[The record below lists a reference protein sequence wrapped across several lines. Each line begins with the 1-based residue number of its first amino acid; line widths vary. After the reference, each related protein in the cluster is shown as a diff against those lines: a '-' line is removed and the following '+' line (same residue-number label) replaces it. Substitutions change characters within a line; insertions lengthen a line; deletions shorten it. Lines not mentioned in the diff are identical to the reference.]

1 MEKVIVFGGCGFIG
15 KNLTKYLKKF
25 YDVIVIDKYIDDIF
39 IKENKIEFY
48 QYAFENIDQLR
59 KIINKEKPNYIINL
73 ISHVTSVREL
83 NLFPKMINSNL
94 DILLKI
100 YETTKDLE
108 TLKLVMQFGSGEEYG
123 NIEAPFT
130 EIMKEEPV
138 SPYAIAKLLTTNTAL
153 MLYKN
158 YNYPICIV
166 RPSNLFGKYQT
177 KDKFIPY
184 ILEKLKNN
192 EEILTTFGEQK
203 RDFIFIDDFVN
214 IIQKL
219 LEKSNLIRGEVINVG
234 SGISISL
241 KDIIL
246 YLKEK
251 LNSTSEIKFGAIPY
265 RENEIKYFCL
275 DISKLENIL
284 NRKLKKE
291 WLEKIIEVKDE

>member
-1 MEKVIVFGGCGFIG
+1 MKIIIFGGCGFIG

-39 IKENKIEFY
+39 LKENKIEFY
-48 QYAFENIDQLR
+48 QYNFENIDQLR

-73 ISHVTSVREL
+73 ISYVTSVREL

-158 YNYPICIV
+158 YNFPICIV

-265 RENEIKYFCL
+265 RENEMMNFCL
-275 DISKLENIL
+275 NISKLESIL
-284 NRKLKKE
+284 DKELKLK
-291 WLEKIIEVKDE
+291 WLEKISEVKL

>member
-15 KNLTKYLKKF
+15 KNLTKHLKRF

-39 IKENKIEFY
+39 LKENKIEFY
-48 QYAFENIDQLR
+48 QYDFENIDQLK
-59 KIINKEKPNYIINL
+59 KIIDKEKPNYIINL

-108 TLKLVMQFGSGEEYG
+108 NLKLVMQFGSGEEYG
-123 NIEAPFT
+123 NIESPFT

-203 RDFIFIDDFVN
+203 RDFIYIEDFID

-219 LEKSNLIRGEVINVG
+219 LEKSSLIRGEVINVG
-234 SGISISL
+234 SGTSISL

-265 RENEIKYFCL
+265 RENEMMDFCL
-275 DISKLENIL
+275 DISKLESIL
-284 NRKLKKE
+284 NQELKLKY
-291 WLEKIIEVKDE
+291 LEKLVR

>member
-1 MEKVIVFGGCGFIG
+1 MEKVIIFGGCGFIG

-25 YDVIVIDKYIDDIF
+25 YGVIVIDKYIDDIF
-39 IKENKIEFY
+39 LKENKIEFY
-48 QYAFENIDQLR
+48 QYDFENIDQLK
-59 KIINKEKPNYIINL
+59 KIIDEEKPNYIINL

-265 RENEIKYFCL
+265 RENEMMNFCL
-275 DISKLENIL
+275 NISKLESIL
-284 NRKLKKE
+284 DKELKLK
-291 WLEKIIEVKDE
+291 WLEKIIEE

>member
-1 MEKVIVFGGCGFIG
+1 MEKVIIFGGCGFIG

-25 YDVIVIDKYIDDIF
+25 YDVIIIDKYIDDIF

-48 QYAFENIDQLR
+48 QYDFGNIDQLR

-73 ISHVTSVREL
+73 ISYVTSVREL
-83 NLFPKMINSNL
+83 SLFPKMINSNL

-108 TLKLVMQFGSGEEYG
+108 NLKLVMQFGSGEEYG

-203 RDFIFIDDFVN
+203 RDFIYIDDFVN

-234 SGISISL
+234 SEISISL

-265 RENEIKYFCL
+265 RENEMMNFCL
-275 DISKLENIL
+275 NISKLESIL
-284 NRKLKKE
+284 DKELKLK
-291 WLEKIIEVKDE
+291 WLEKIIEE

>member
-1 MEKVIVFGGCGFIG
+1 MEKVIIFGGCGFIG

-39 IKENKIEFY
+39 LKENKIEFY
-48 QYAFENIDQLR
+48 QYNFENIDQLR

-73 ISHVTSVREL
+73 ISYVTSVREL

-158 YNYPICIV
+158 YNFPICIV

-203 RDFIFIDDFVN
+203 RDFIYIEDFID

-219 LEKSNLIRGEVINVG
+219 LEKSSLIRGEVINVG
-234 SGISISL
+234 SGTSISL

-265 RENEIKYFCL
+265 RENEMMDFCL
-275 DISKLENIL
+275 DISKLESIL
-284 NRKLKKE
+284 NKKLKME
-291 WLEKIIEVKDE
+291 WLEKMN

>member
-1 MEKVIVFGGCGFIG
+1 MKIIIFGGCGFIG

-39 IKENKIEFY
+39 LKENKIEFY
-48 QYAFENIDQLR
+48 QYNFENIDQLR

-73 ISHVTSVREL
+73 ISYVTSVREL

-158 YNYPICIV
+158 YNFPICIV

-265 RENEIKYFCL
+265 RENEMMNFCL
-275 DISKLENIL
+275 NISKLENIL
-284 NRKLKKE
+284 NKELKMK
-291 WLEKIIEVKDE
+291 WLEKIIEE

>member
-1 MEKVIVFGGCGFIG
+1 MEKVIIFGGCGFIG

-39 IKENKIEFY
+39 LKENKIEFY
-48 QYAFENIDQLR
+48 QYDFENIDQLK
-59 KIINKEKPNYIINL
+59 KIIDEEKPNYIINL
-73 ISHVTSVREL
+73 ISYVTSVREL
-83 NLFPKMINSNL
+83 SLFPKMINSNL

-108 TLKLVMQFGSGEEYG
+108 NLKLVMQFGSGEEYG

-184 ILEKLKNN
+184 ILEKLKTN

-203 RDFIFIDDFVN
+203 RDFIYIEDFID

-219 LEKSNLIRGEVINVG
+219 LEKSSLIRGEVINVG

-265 RENEIKYFCL
+265 RENEMMDFCL
-275 DISKLENIL
+275 DISKLRGIL
-284 NRKLKKE
+284 NKKLKME
-291 WLEKIIEVKDE
+291 WLKKMN

>member
-1 MEKVIVFGGCGFIG
+1 MKIIIFGGCGFIG

-39 IKENKIEFY
+39 LKENKIEFY
-48 QYAFENIDQLR
+48 QYNFENIDQLR

-73 ISHVTSVREL
+73 ISYVTSVREL

-203 RDFIFIDDFVN
+203 RDFIYIEDFID

-219 LEKSNLIRGEVINVG
+219 LEKSSLIRGEVINVG
-234 SGISISL
+234 SGTSISL

-265 RENEIKYFCL
+265 RENEMMNFCL
-275 DISKLENIL
+275 NISKLESIL
-284 NRKLKKE
+284 DKELKLK
-291 WLEKIIEVKDE
+291 WLEKISEVKL

>member
-1 MEKVIVFGGCGFIG
+1 MKIIIFGGCGFIG

-39 IKENKIEFY
+39 LKENKIEFY
-48 QYAFENIDQLR
+48 QYNFENIDQLR

-73 ISHVTSVREL
+73 ISYVTSVREL

-158 YNYPICIV
+158 YNFPICIV

-265 RENEIKYFCL
+265 RENEMTNFCL
-275 DISKLENIL
+275 NISKLENIL
-284 NRKLKKE
+284 NKELKMK
-291 WLEKIIEVKDE
+291 WLEKIIEE